1 MKESMSLIRR
11 NIKNKAKMIYFSNLF
26 QITSILFLY
35 ALLFFPAQMLAS
47 GLADYIV
54 SIFPSL
60 GENLFFSYALTSTIS
75 PIIAILTTPL
85 LYGIIFN
92 INKVERLEQT
102 TYSNYFIWFSKWKYT
117 KKAFL
122 VRINY
127 LVRSI
132 PFVLLAFS
140 PVILGLGYSF
150 LVANP
155 ESHIKNL
162 FTGNYIIDFSN
173 QVSSIFQTGTVDDLY
188 SIDPVLIRN
197 VGYQMWILLICEVIK
212 FILLLRFFLVDYMI
226 VKNPDMKISVAFK
239 NSRLAM
245 KGHYGELIVFIL
257 SFIPLILITAFLCN
271 FFSVFIYVYIFV
283 ATIIFAN
290 KIIKDYF
297 REDNDEPIIKTV
309 EEVQL

>member
-1 MKESMSLIRR
+1 MKESMSSIRR
-11 NIKNKAKMIYFSNLF
+11 NLKTKAKMIYFSNLF

-35 ALLFFPAQMLAS
+35 ALLLFPAKMVAS
-47 GLADYIV
+47 GIASFIV
-54 SIFPSL
+54 KIFPSL
-60 GENLFFSYALTSTIS
+60 GENLFFSYSITSTIS
-75 PIIAILTTPL
+75 PIITILATPL

-92 INKVERLEQT
+92 INKVERLEPT

-122 VRINY
+122 VRINF
-127 LVRSI
+127 LVRAI

-140 PVILGLGYSF
+140 PVILGIGYSLF
-150 LVANP
+150 VSNP

-162 FTGNYIIDFSN
+162 FTGNYLIEFTSQLSN
-173 QVSSIFQTGTVDDLY
+173 IVETGSIDDLY

-197 VGYQMWILLICEVIK
+197 VGYQMWILIVCEIVK
-212 FILLLRFFLVDYMI
+212 FVLLLRFFLVDYMI

-257 SFIPLILITAFLCN
+257 SFIPLILITSILCY
-271 FFSVFIYVYIFV
+271 FFSVFVYVYIFV
-283 ATIIFAN
+283 ANIIFAN
-290 KIIKDYF
+290 NIIRNYF